1 MRCIGVLVLLSIGSA
16 AFAQLNI
23 QPEIHALNEVA
34 AGKYKASISYPVFK
48 GDTAV
53 VAFAN
58 TTLKARAAK
67 LLAAFKQ
74 GAGPRGGN
82 EALTKASISYYT
94 TQIIT
99 GVMTSYTFTGGA
111 HGNTVSLPYNF
122 AIVGGSP
129 KELRFSDVFRAGSQS
144 EVSGRVLKKLSLV
157 DRATYVGSGQV
168 SAMTPEM
175 LNRFVI
181 TKEGVKFLFDRYEL
195 APYVNGDFN
204 VTLLFSEIDDVL
216 IPDGPASLIPR

>member
-1 MRCIGVLVLLSIGSA
+1 M
-16 AFAQLNI
+16 
-23 QPEIHALNEVA
+23 
-34 AGKYKASISYPVFK
+34 
-48 GDTAV
+48 
-53 VAFAN
+53 
-58 TTLKARAAK
+58 
-67 LLAAFKQ
+67 
-74 GAGPRGGN
+74 
-82 EALTKASISYYT
+82 
-94 TQIIT
+94 
-99 GVMTSYTFTGGA
+99 
-111 HGNTVSLPYNF
+111 
-122 AIVGGSP
+122 
-129 KELRFSDVFRAGSQS
+129 
-144 EVSGRVLKKLSLV
+144 LKKLSLV